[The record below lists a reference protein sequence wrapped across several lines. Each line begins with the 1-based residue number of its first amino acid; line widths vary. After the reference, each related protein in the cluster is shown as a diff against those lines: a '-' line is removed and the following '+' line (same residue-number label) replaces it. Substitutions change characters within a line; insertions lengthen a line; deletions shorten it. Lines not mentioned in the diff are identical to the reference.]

1 MAIKIKHIEPQHL
14 DERGSLTEI
23 LDCEEFPIKAIL
35 RITSK
40 AGTVRANHYHKKD
53 SHYIYV
59 ESGKAEYSERPAD
72 KPEAPLEKVLMGPG
86 DIVLTGPK
94 VAHAVKFL
102 EDTVF
107 YAYTTEPRDQE
118 LYEKE
123 IVRVK
128 LVE

>member
-1 MAIKIKHIEPQHL
+1 MAIKVRHVDPDHK

-53 SHYIYV
+53 SHYIYI

-72 KPEAPLEKVLMGPG
+72 KSEAVIEKVLMGPG
-86 DIVLTGPK
+86 DIVLTGPN

-107 YAYTTEPRDQE
+107 YAFTTEPRDQE

>member
-1 MAIKIKHIEPQHL
+1 MAIKIKHIEPQNP
-14 DERGSLTEI
+14 DERGSLTEL
-23 LDCEEFPIKAIL
+23 LDCEKFPIKSIL

-40 AGTVRANHYHKKD
+40 PGTVRANHIHKRD
-53 SHYIYV
+53 SHYIYI

-72 KPEAPLEKVLMGPG
+72 KPDAPLETVVMGPG
-86 DIVLTGPK
+86 DMVLTGPN

-107 YAYTTEPRDQE
+107 YAFTTEPRDQD

-123 IVRVK
+123 ITRVK

>member
-1 MAIKIKHIEPQHL
+1 MAIKIKHIDPQHQ
-14 DERGSLTEI
+14 DDRGSLTEI

-53 SHYIYV
+53 SHYIYI
-59 ESGKAEYSERPAD
+59 EKGRAEYSERPAD
-72 KPEAPLEKVLMGPG
+72 KPEAKLESVTMGPG
-86 DIVLTGPK
+86 DIVLTGPN